1 VFLQSLAR
9 GRAARKPDGDEAPAE
24 TSSRP
29 AAAKDEVR
37 LGALEDY
44 IAFHVQLAQ
53 NASFKAFQ
61 RLTGEPRLRPGWFA
75 VLSLIDSNPGI
86 TPALLSRASG
96 RDKSTL
102 TPVLRDLT
110 HGNLIERRP
119 VPNDKRSY
127 ALALT
132 PAGRDKL
139 RELAKHAATHDRKLD
154 KIVGPKK
161 AELLAM
167 LRRIMTLLD

>member
-1 VFLQSLAR
+1 LQSLAR
-9 GRAARKPDGDEAPAE
+9 GRAARKLDDEASG
-24 TSSRP
+24 TSSP
-29 AAAKDEVR
+29 SVASQNDVR
-37 LGALEDY
+37 LGVLENY

-75 VLSLIDSNPGI
+75 VLSLIGSNPGI

-102 TPVLRDLT
+102 TPVLRDLA
-110 HGNLIERRP
+110 HGNFIERRP

-127 ALALT
+127 SLALT
-132 PAGRDKL
+132 PAGKDKL

-154 KIVGPKK
+154 NIVGPKK

>member
-1 VFLQSLAR
+1 MQSLAR
-9 GRAARKPDGDEAPAE
+9 GRAARKLDGDDAAE
-24 TSSRP
+24 TSSP
-29 AAAKDEVR
+29 STPGKDDVR
-37 LGALEDY
+37 LGVLENY

-86 TPALLSRASG
+86 TPVLLSRASG

-110 HGNLIERRP
+110 HGKLIERRP

-127 ALALT
+127 SLALT
-132 PAGRDKL
+132 AAGRAKL
-139 RELAKHAATHDRKLD
+139 RELARCAATHDAKLD

>member
-1 VFLQSLAR
+1 LQSLAR
-9 GRAARKPDGDEAPAE
+9 GRTARKPDRDEAAANAE
-24 TSSRP
+24 SEPT
-29 AAAKDEVR
+29 ATKNEIR
-37 LGALEDY
+37 LGILEGY
-44 IAFHVQLAQ
+44 IGFHVQLAQ

-75 VLSLIDSNPGI
+75 VLSLIGSNPGI
-86 TPALLSRASG
+86 TPVLLSRASG

-110 HGNLIERRP
+110 HGNLIERRA

-127 ALALT
+127 SLALT
-132 PAGRDKL
+132 PAGKEKL